1 MPIEEGVST
10 EGGSTLSP
18 ERRIRPT
25 TEPREQSIPS
35 SSLDNTALASY
46 HQHLAALG
54 GSLLGHHARESSA
67 FVPVVPSRS
76 LHLVPFEDG
85 GRKMDLAAMMADKRK
100 EMVLREEAACVA
112 AAHAAAAM
120 FRYAFL
126 HPGTSSSFY
135 HHDCVVRV
143 E

>member
-1 MPIEEGVST
+1 MPIEEGVAAES
-10 EGGSTLSP
+10 GGTLSP
-18 ERRIRPT
+18 ERRIRPPAET
-25 TEPREQSIPS
+25 RDQSIPS

-100 EMVLREEAACVA
+100 ELVLREEAACVA

-120 FRYAFL
+120 FRW
-126 HPGTSSSFY
+126 
-135 HHDCVVRV
+135 V
-143 E
+143 